1 MHNQK
6 NSLDFDKVVEDVK
19 RHLNVNEIK
28 ALESELKN
36 TKRLGKLHT
45 EIYLLWKYSTCGLT
59 IRRPPGTDGIIKT
72 DMKEYQIEVYQPDR
86 SKVESLKDAQKQAKV
101 NIIGKHEVTSYSYS
115 TVLNDFLEEELSKVI
130 TKKKGKNQFL
140 SSENKNILWVD
151 LSDISLIDKM
161 IIQAS
166 DTLDF
171 FDINGIK
178 SKLNKWDIL
187 SGVIFS
193 MWEDGEKKGILLNK
207 NLDNSDIDVI
217 SKAIRLEKI
226 I

>member
-6 NSLDFDKVVEDVK
+6 NSLDFDKVVEAVK

-28 ALESELKN
+28 ALESELKDIN
-36 TKRLGKLHT
+36 RSGKLHT
-45 EIYLLWKYSTCGLT
+45 EIYLLWKYSNSGLT
-59 IRRPPGTDGIIKT
+59 IGRPNSTDCIIKT
-72 DMKEYQIEVYQPDR
+72 DRKEYQIEVYQPDG
-86 SKVESLKDAQKQAKV
+86 SKVKSLKDAQKQAKV

-115 TVLNDFLEEELSKVI
+115 TVIDDFLEEELSNVI
-130 TKKKGKNQFL
+130 NNKKRKNQFL
-140 SSENKNILWVD
+140 SSANKNILWVD
-151 LSDISLIDKM
+151 MSDTSLMDKL
-161 IIQAS
+161 IVQDS

-193 MWEDGEKKGILLNK
+193 MWEDGEKNGILLNK

>member
-1 MHNQK
+1 MRRCD
-6 NSLDFDKVVEDVK
+6 SLDFNKVVEDVK

-28 ALESELKN
+28 ALESELKDN
-36 TKRLGKLHT
+36 SRLGKLHT
-45 EIYLLWKYSTCGLT
+45 EIYLLWKYSNSGLK
-59 IRRPPGTDGIIKT
+59 IRRPHGTDCIIKT
-72 DMKEYQIEVYQPDR
+72 DMKEYQIEVYQPDT
-86 SKVESLKDAQKQAKV
+86 SKVKSLKNAKKEAKV
-101 NIIGKHEVTSYSYS
+101 NIIGKHEVTSYPYS
-115 TVLNDFLEEELSKVI
+115 TVLYDFLEEELSKAI
-130 TKKKGKNQFL
+130 TNKKRKNQFL
-140 SSENKNILWVD
+140 SSANKNILWVD
-151 LSDISLIDKM
+151 MSDISLIDKL
-161 IIQAS
+161 IIQDS

-171 FDINGIK
+171 FDVNGIK

-193 MWEDGEKKGILLNK
+193 MWEDGEKRGILLNK

>member
-28 ALESELKN
+28 ALESELKD
-36 TKRLGKLHT
+36 TSRLGKLHT
-45 EIYLLWKYSTCGLT
+45 EIYLLWKYSNSGL
-59 IRRPPGTDGIIKT
+59 IIGRPQGTDCIIKT

-115 TVLNDFLEEELSKVI
+115 TVIDDFLEEELSKVI

-161 IIQAS
+161 IIQDS

-171 FDINGIK
+171 FDIDGIK

-207 NLDNSDIDVI
+207 NLDNSDIDVL